1 MAGLAQVVVHLPF
14 TPVRSP
20 ARPSACCSSGPR
32 TAPRSAPPRSLLYLV
47 WAVVGL
53 PVFAPNAD
61 GSHDTGLQVLAFAGT
76 TGGYLW
82 GFLLASALVGWLS
95 RQGWDRSIRSSIS
108 AMLLGSIVIY
118 AVGVPWLHH
127 ALPAL
132 LGEPVSW
139 QTTFELGLYPF
150 LIGDTVKLLLAAG
163 LLPLAWRALQ
173 RLRPAT
179 SQEPG
184 RLATEPWYHVCTT
197 VGLPLPKLWFTWR
210 FEDLEHIPQHGPA
223 IVAATTSRTSTR
235 SRRRSPSSGGAG
247 GRGSSR
253 RRSCSASRSW
263 AAP

>member
-1 MAGLAQVVVHLPF
+1 MSTIALTLAPPRSRATARLAFQVACAVGGSLLMAGLAQVVVHLPF
-14 TPVRSP
+14 TPVPITGQTLGVLLIGAAYGP
-20 ARPSACCSSGPR
+20 ALGAA
-32 TAPRSAPPRSLLYLV
+32 TILLYLV

-127 ALPAL
+127 ALPAI

-173 RLRPAT
+173 RLRPGD
-179 SQEPG
+179 EPG
-184 RLATEPWYHVCTT
+184 A
-197 VGLPLPKLWFTWR
+197 G
-210 FEDLEHIPQHGPA
+210 ED
-223 IVAATTSRTSTR
+223 
-235 SRRRSPSSGGAG
+235 
-247 GRGSSR
+247 
-253 RRSCSASRSW
+253 
-263 AAP
+263 

>member
-1 MAGLAQVVVHLPF
+1 MSTIALTLAPPRSRTTARLAFQVACAVGGSLLMAGLAQVVVHLPF
-14 TPVRSP
+14 TPVPITGQTLGVLLIGAAYGP
-20 ARPSACCSSGPR
+20 ALGAA
-32 TAPRSAPPRSLLYLV
+32 TILLYLA
-47 WAVVGL
+47 WAIGGL

-61 GSHDTGLQVLAFAGT
+61 GSHETGLQVLAFAGT

-82 GFLLASALVGWLS
+82 GFVLGSALVGWLS

-127 ALPAL
+127 ALPAV

-173 RLRPAT
+173 RLRA
-179 SQEPG
+179 
-184 RLATEPWYHVCTT
+184 
-197 VGLPLPKLWFTWR
+197 F
-210 FEDLEHIPQHGPA
+210 
-223 IVAATTSRTSTR
+223 
-235 SRRRSPSSGGAG
+235 
-247 GRGSSR
+247 
-253 RRSCSASRSW
+253 ASRSNP
-263 AAP
+263 AFT